1 MSQLNANQRLDRV
14 ATFGKIFGGASS
26 LEEVCRLIVQEE
38 EFAGKLFGT
47 QIHSL
52 SRKGN
57 LVSVAVFGRES
68 FPETEQL
75 WLFDQHPITK
85 SLSTKQVVIEPHPD
99 DPNLEIWSMPIMK
112 DKAITGAL
120 SSVSIK
126 DSGITAFNEEELTA
140 ISNMAHL
147 FLSLSGMPEI
157 VKEAET
163 AATGELT
170 NRQME
175 IVGMMAKGMTNA
187 EIAKELILS
196 ESSIKQESV
205 KIFKSLGVEN
215 RRDAVKRAISTG
227 LISEQKY

>member
-1 MSQLNANQRLDRV
+1 MSTIDANARLDRV

-26 LEEVCRLIVQEE
+26 LEEVCRLIVQEK
-38 EFAGKLFGT
+38 EFAGKLHGT

-57 LVSVAVFGRES
+57 LVSVATFGKES
-68 FPETEQL
+68 FAETEQL
-75 WLFDQHPITK
+75 WLFDEHPITACLAK
-85 SLSTKQVVIEPHPD
+85 REVVIGAHPD
-99 DPNLEIWSMPIMK
+99 YSNLEIWAMPIMK
-112 DKAITGAL
+112 DKTITGAL
-120 SSVSIK
+120 SSVATK
-126 DSGITAFNEEELTA
+126 NSGITAFCAEELDA
-140 ISNMAHL
+140 IANMAHL

-157 VKEAET
+157 VKEAEA

-170 NRQME
+170 NRQLE

-227 LISEQKY
+227 LISEQKF